1 MKGKRGGGYNIGQ
14 REEGVEEGW
23 LLRDCESKLPGSN
36 PASTREKGR
45 DSFTPTE
52 RGHEG
57 TGEAQKRRDPGPL
70 EIESGPFKKIT
81 RH

>member
-1 MKGKRGGGYNIGQ
+1 M
-14 REEGVEEGW
+14 
-23 LLRDCESKLPGSN
+23 RDCESKLPGSN
-36 PASTREKGR
+36 RASTREKGR
-45 DSFTPTE
+45 DSFTPAE

-57 TGEAQKRRDPGPL
+57 TGEAQERRPRPL